1 MGALFEE
8 IDYRETP
15 LGAISLRRRRVL
27 ALDRDVFEVL
37 LGDEHLMSTLFTA
50 GEIALADLGLAATQ
64 APQLDIIVGGL
75 GLGYT
80 ARAALDDPRTRSLVV
95 IDAMQA
101 VIDWHRQG
109 LIPLGAG
116 LAADPR
122 VSLVHGDF
130 FAAMR
135 EPGPK
140 VQAILLDID
149 HSPSALLNA
158 ANAAFYT
165 VEGLSGAA
173 SRLVPGGVFA
183 LWSDAAPDPAFEAV
197 MAQVFT
203 DCAATVVGFD
213 NPLTGGRSSNSV
225 YVGLAPTS
233 SRPPADP
240 AAG

>member
-27 ALDRDVFEVL
+27 ALDLDVYEVI
-37 LGDEHLMSTLFTA
+37 LGDEHLMSSLFTA
-50 GEIALADLGLAATQ
+50 GEIALAQLGLAATD
-64 APQLDIIVGGL
+64 APVLDVIVGGL

-80 ARAALDDPRTRSLVV
+80 ARAALDDPRVRSLEV

-101 VIDWHRQG
+101 VIGWHRRG
-109 LIPLGAG
+109 LVPLGGELAG
-116 LAADPR
+116 DPR

-149 HSPSALLNA
+149 HSPRALLNTG
-158 ANAAFYT
+158 NGPFYT
-165 VEGLSGAA
+165 AKGLAGAA
-173 SRLVPGGVFA
+173 ARLVAGGVFA
-183 LWSDAAPDPAFEAV
+183 LWSDEAPDPDFEAV
-197 MAQVFT
+197 MAEVFEA
-203 DCAATVVGFD
+203 CKATVVGFD
-213 NPLTGGRSSNSV
+213 NPLTGGRSSNTV
-225 YVGLAPTS
+225 YVGRA
-233 SRPPADP
+233 RA
-240 AAG
+240 